1 MAAPKKP
8 QIPTQIRIGH
18 LIYSVE
24 VGDEINQW
32 LLENS
37 EAGRSNGNLAKIE
50 VRTDYP
56 LVTIKETLL
65 HEVLHQCLF
74 VAGKDLP
81 TEIEEPIVRAMSM
94 VLFGVLRDNP
104 EFVQYLIKE

>member
-1 MAAPKKP
+1 MAAAKKP

-18 LIYSVE
+18 LIYTVA

-32 LLENS
+32 LVENQ
-37 EAGRSNGNLAKIE
+37 EAGRSNGNLVKIE
-50 VRTDYP
+50 VRTDFP
-56 LVTIKETLL
+56 LVSIQETLL

-74 VAGKDLP
+74 VSGKELP

-104 EFVQYLIKE
+104 QFVQYITQE